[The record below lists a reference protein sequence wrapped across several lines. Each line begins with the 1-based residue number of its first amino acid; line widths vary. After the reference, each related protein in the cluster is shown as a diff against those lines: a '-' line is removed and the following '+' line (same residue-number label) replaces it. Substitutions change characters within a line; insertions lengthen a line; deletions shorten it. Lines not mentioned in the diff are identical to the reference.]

1 MSQLRISAW
10 GIKNPVPVAILFLAL
25 VLVGLVSYS
34 RLPIK
39 QRPNVTFPDIVIT
52 ITENGAAP
60 SEVETQITRPI
71 ENAMAGLPNVETIQS
86 TVTRGVSTTQIEFPL
101 GADMQK
107 MTDDVRTRV
116 DQTRV
121 ELPRDIDP
129 PTVQRADI
137 DSEAI
142 LTFAVTSPGMS
153 DVDLSWYIDDTVA
166 RTLQA
171 VDGVAQV
178 QRVGGVNREINVIV
192 DPDKLA
198 AFGLTAPAV
207 NDALRSYSLDASGGQ
222 VEIGGRRQTIRV
234 LGTAESVAQLRN
246 TQIPVSGGRYV
257 RLSDVAEIG
266 DGSSEIQG
274 FARLDGRPVV
284 GFQLM
289 KTRDASDI
297 AVEDRVLKAIHDQL
311 ECHPEDAKKGGQKD
325 QQGGGPFG
333 RRPAPKASQTCA
345 HPGIKFTKVLS
356 TVDNTRNNFKA
367 TEHALLEGMLLAS
380 LVVFLFL
387 KDWRATLITAV
398 AMPVSLIPTFAA
410 MVIFGFS
417 LNTITLLS
425 LTLVIGILV
434 DDAIVEIENIQKR
447 VDAGARPYRAA
458 IEGADAIG
466 LAVVATTCTIVMVF
480 VPVSFMPG
488 IPGQFF
494 KEFGLTVSVAVLFSL
509 LTARLLTPLLAAY
522 FLKPAA
528 HPHERGPLRGP
539 YRTALEWSLSHRW
552 LAILG
557 GALVFVGSIFLARM
571 LQVGLQPPG
580 NPDYYYINIQG
591 PPGGTPGDMEDIIY
605 NVNGLVAHRPE
616 TLHTFATAGSTASN
630 SFFGGGTSAINQ
642 GTVIVVLKHGG
653 RPKVTAIKDAVRPYL
668 MRVPDARVTFDSGD
682 FGSGGVTITLTSENG
697 PELEKAALELQR
709 EMHTLPGIANPVPGA
724 PPVGPELVI
733 RPKPDEA
740 ARLGVSMESLSSI
753 ARVATIGDI
762 DANVAKYND
771 GPQRVPIR
779 VRLPESARTDLDLI
793 RNLKLPTATG
803 QLTTLGSVADVYF
816 QAGPAQIQRFDRMRR
831 MSVQADR
838 VGDIQLGTALQRANQ
853 LPIMKNLPPGV
864 QPAQFGENRILGQFF
879 SGFVMAII
887 SGLMLVYA
895 VMALLFQS
903 FFKPMV
909 ILSALPLAIGGA
921 FFALLLGNM
930 MISLPSAIGLLM
942 LLGLAAKNS
951 ILLVEYAIERERAGA
966 SQRQALI
973 EACRERARPIVMTT
987 LAMQAGMLPTALG
1000 LGSGAE
1006 FRQPMAI
1013 AVIGGLLTS
1022 TALSL
1027 VLVPVVYE
1035 FVDDLEQWLAPKFGR
1050 LVTPR
1055 EPALDLDD
1063 EPAPAHH
1070 HGAAQARPAAE

>member
-1 MSQLRISAW
+1 MAQLRISAW

-25 VLVGLVSYS
+25 VLVGLVSYTK
-34 RLPIK
+34 LPIK

-71 ENAMAGLPNVETIQS
+71 ENAMAGLPDVETIQS

-101 GADMQK
+101 GEDMQK
-107 MTDDVRTRV
+107 MTDEVRTRV

-121 ELPRDIDP
+121 QLPRDIDP

-142 LTFAVTSPGMS
+142 LTFAVAAPGMS

-171 VDGVAQV
+171 EDGVAQV
-178 QRVGGVNREINVIV
+178 VRVGGVNREINVIV
-192 DPDKLA
+192 DPDKLTS
-198 AFGLTAPAV
+198 FGLTVPNV
-207 NDALRSYSLDASGGQ
+207 NDALRGFSLDASGGL
-222 VEIGGRRQTIRV
+222 VEVGGRRQTVRV
-234 LGTAESVAQLRN
+234 LGTAETVAQLRN
-246 TQIPVSGGRYV
+246 TQIPIAGGRYV
-257 RLSDVAEIG
+257 RLSDVAEVG
-266 DGSSEIQG
+266 DGSSEVQG

-289 KTRDASDI
+289 KTRDSSDI
-297 AVEDRVLKAIHDQL
+297 AVEDRVLKAIHDKL
-311 ECHPEDAKKGGQKD
+311 ECHPEEAKAKPGGW
-325 QQGGGPFG
+325 GSFG
-333 RRPAPKASQTCA
+333 KRKPSGAAAGCA

-380 LVVFLFL
+380 LVVFFFL
-387 KDWRATLITAV
+387 RDWRATLITAV

-410 MVIFGFS
+410 MAIFGFS

-458 IEGADAIG
+458 LEGADAIG
-466 LAVVATTCTIVMVF
+466 LAVVATTCTIVAVF

-494 KEFGLTVSVAVLFSL
+494 KEFGLTVSVAVGFSL

-522 FLKPAA
+522 FLKPSPD
-528 HPHERGPLRGP
+528 PHERGPLRGP
-539 YRTALEWSLSHRW
+539 YRYALEWALSHRV
-552 LAILG
+552 LAIIG
-557 GALVFVGSIFLARM
+557 GGLVFVGSIAM
-571 LQVGLQPPG
+571 AKALQFGLQPPG

-591 PPGGTPGDMEDIIY
+591 PPGATPRDMDDIIG
-605 NVNGLVAHRPE
+605 NVNRLVRPRAE

-630 SFFGGGTSAINQ
+630 SFFGGGASSIDR

-653 RPKVTAIKDAVRPYL
+653 RPSVTRIKDEVRPFL
-668 MRVPDARVTFDSGD
+668 LKVPDARVTFDSGD

-709 EMHTLPGIANPVPGA
+709 QMNTMPGIANPVPGA

-740 ARLGVSMESLSSI
+740 ARLGVSMDTLSAA

-762 DANVAKYND
+762 DANVAKFND
-771 GPQRVPIR
+771 GPQRIPIR
-779 VRLPESARTDLDLI
+779 VRLPESARGDLDMV
-793 RNLKLPTATG
+793 RNLRLPTTG
-803 QLTTLGSVADVYF
+803 GKTTTLDSVADVSF

-838 VGDIQLGTALQRANQ
+838 VGDIQLQTALNNANQ
-853 LPIMKNLPPGV
+853 LPIMQHLPPGV

-879 SGFVMAII
+879 SGFVMAIL
-887 SGLMLVYA
+887 SGLLLVYA

-921 FFALLLGNM
+921 FFGLLVGNM
-930 MISLPSAIGLLM
+930 PISLPSAIGLLM

-966 SQRQALI
+966 TQRQALI

-1006 FRQPMAI
+1006 FRQPMAV

-1022 TALSL
+1022 TFLSL

-1035 FVDDLEQWLAPKFGR
+1035 FVDDLEQWLAPKFGK
-1050 LVTPR
+1050 LITPR
-1055 EPALDLDD
+1055 EPRLQ
-1063 EPAPAHH
+1063 PAHEH
-1070 HGAAQARPAAE
+1070 PAAANLGHEAATRPAAE

>member
-1 MSQLRISAW
+1 MAQLRISAW
-10 GIKNPVPVAILFLAL
+10 GIKNPVPVAILFIAL
-25 VLVGLVSYS
+25 VLVGAVSYL

-52 ITENGAAP
+52 VTENGAAP

-71 ENAMAGLPNVETIQS
+71 ENAMAGLPDVETIQS

-101 GADMQK
+101 GEDMQK
-107 MTDDVRTRV
+107 MTDEVRTRV

-121 ELPRDIDP
+121 QLPRDIDP

-142 LTFAVTSPGMS
+142 LTYAVAAPGMS

-171 VDGVAQV
+171 EDGVAQV

-192 DPDKLA
+192 DPDKLT
-198 AFGLTAPAV
+198 AFGLTVPNV
-207 NDALRSYSLDASGGQ
+207 NDALRGFSLDSSGGL
-222 VEIGGRRQTIRV
+222 VEVGGRRQTVRV
-234 LGTAESVAQLRN
+234 LGTAETVAQLRN
-246 TQIPVSGGRYV
+246 TQIPIAGGRYI
-257 RLSDVAEIG
+257 RLSDVAEVG

-297 AVEDRVLKAIHDQL
+297 AVEDRVIKAIHEKL
-311 ECHPEDAKKGGQKD
+311 ECNAGPAKKAPGG
-325 QQGGGPFG
+325 GGRPGPFG
-333 RRPAPKASQTCA
+333 GGRRTQAAPTCL
-345 HPGIKFTKVLS
+345 HPGVKFTKVLS
-356 TVDNTRNNFKA
+356 TVDNTRNNFTA
-367 TEHALLEGMLLAS
+367 TEHTLLEGMLLAS

-387 KDWRATLITAV
+387 KDWRATLITAI

-410 MVIFGFS
+410 MIIFGFS
-417 LNTITLLS
+417 LNTITLLA

-458 IEGADAIG
+458 LEGADAIG
-466 LAVVATTCTIVMVF
+466 LAVVATTCTIVAVF

-522 FLKPAA
+522 FLKPAPD
-528 HPHERGPLRGP
+528 PHERGPLRGP
-539 YRTALEWSLSHRW
+539 YRAALEWALSHRW
-552 LAILG
+552 LAIAG
-557 GALVFVGSIFLARM
+557 GGLIFGLSVAM
-571 LQVGLQPPG
+571 IGVLQFGLQPPG
-580 NPDYYYINIQG
+580 NPDWYYINVQG
-591 PPGGTPGDMEDIIY
+591 PPGSTPADMEDIIA
-605 NVNGLVAHRPE
+605 NVNRLVKPRAE

-630 SFFGGGTSAINQ
+630 SFFGGGASAINQ
-642 GTVIVVLKHGG
+642 GTVIVVLKHGD
-653 RPKVTAIKDAVRPYL
+653 RPSVTKIKDEVRPFL

-682 FGSGGVTITLTSENG
+682 FGSGGVTITLTSEDG
-697 PELEKAALELQR
+697 PALERTALELQR
-709 EMHTLPGIANPVPGA
+709 QMHTLPDIANPVPAA

-733 RPKPDEA
+733 RPKLDEA
-740 ARLGVSMESLSSI
+740 ARLGVSMDTLSAA

-771 GPQRVPIR
+771 GPQRIPIR
-779 VRLPESARTDLDLI
+779 VRLPQSSRSDLNLI
-793 RNLKLPTATG
+793 SNMRLPTSSAGKT
-803 QLTTLGSVADVYF
+803 TTLASVADVYF

-838 VGDIQLGTALQRANQ
+838 VGNVQLGKALADANK
-853 LPIMKNLPPGV
+853 LPIMQHLPPGV

-887 SGLMLVYA
+887 AGLCLVYA

-921 FFALLLGNM
+921 FFALFVFNM
-930 MISLPSAIGLLM
+930 PISLPSAIGVLM

-973 EACRERARPIVMTT
+973 EACRERARPIIMTT

-1013 AVIGGLLTS
+1013 SVIGGLLTS
-1022 TALSL
+1022 TFLSL

-1035 FVDDLEQWLAPKFGR
+1035 FVDDLEQWLTPKFAG

-1055 EPALDLDD
+1055 EPPLQ
-1063 EPAPAHH
+1063 PAPEDAL
-1070 HGAAQARPAAE
+1070 